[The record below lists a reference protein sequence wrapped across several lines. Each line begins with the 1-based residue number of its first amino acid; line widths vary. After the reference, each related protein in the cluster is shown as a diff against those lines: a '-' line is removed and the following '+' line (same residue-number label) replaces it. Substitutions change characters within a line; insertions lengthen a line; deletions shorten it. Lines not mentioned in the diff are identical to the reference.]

1 MGYEEARTLKRPV
14 LLVLMAFCVAFAVVF
29 WARALAGGLPWPVYL
44 YEAGRVLALMGFVL
58 IAFQYLLSSKIK
70 WVEKGI
76 GLDRL
81 FGIHKRCG
89 AIILIIASAHPLLL
103 LLSERLQGYSTP
115 IGMMKALGMITL
127 LCIWATAG
135 AAILYGKIPFTYE
148 TWKRVHRVGYFIL
161 PVAFFHSF
169 LIGSALQRGPMRV
182 FWGILGLIY
191 LAALAGRIRQ
201 RYTLRRHPFRVAAV
215 SRETDDTW
223 SLHFEGDHKDYAP
236 GQFMVLQLARKG
248 KVSEPHPFTIA
259 SSPMRKGLSIYVK
272 AVGDFTCTIGETN
285 RSDLAYID
293 MPYGI
298 FTFLNHDA
306 ERLVFIAGGIGITPF
321 ISMLRYICD
330 RKLQKEVILL
340 WANKREKDIA
350 FRDELEKMTSQ
361 MSSLKVLHVVSRQED
376 WPGEKGRIDADKLK
390 KHVGDFHQGEF
401 FLCGPAQMM
410 RDVGKTLSGLGVPKK
425 RIHMERFALR

>member
-1 MGYEEARTLKRPV
+1 VKKPA
-14 LLVLMAFCVAFAVVF
+14 LLVLMAFCVGFVVVF

-89 AIILIIASAHPLLL
+89 AIILGIASAHPLLL

-115 IGMMKALGMITL
+115 IGLLKVLGLIALLG
-127 LCIWATAG
+127 IWATAG
-135 AAILYGKIPFTYE
+135 AAILYGRIPFTYE
-148 TWKRVHRVGYFIL
+148 AWKRVHLVGYFIL
-161 PVAFFHSF
+161 PLAFFHSF
-169 LIGSALQRGPMRV
+169 LIGSTLQRGPVRA
-182 FWGILGLIY
+182 FWGILALIY
-191 LAALAGRIRQ
+191 VAALVGRIRQ
-201 RYTLRRHPFRVAAV
+201 RYALRRHPFSVATV

-223 SLHFEGDHKDYAP
+223 RLHFEGDHKDYAP
-236 GQFMVLQLARKG
+236 GQFMVVQLARKG
-248 KVSEPHPFTIA
+248 NVSEPHPFTIA
-259 SSPMRKGLSIYVK
+259 SSPTRKGLCICVK
-272 AVGDFTCTIGETN
+272 AVGDFTSTIGETS

-306 ERLVFIAGGIGITPF
+306 DRLVFIAGGIGITPF
-321 ISMLRYICD
+321 MSMLRYICD
-330 RKLQKEVILL
+330 RELQKEVVLL

-350 FRDELEKMTSQ
+350 FRDELEEMASQ
-361 MSSLKVLHVVSRQED
+361 MPSLKVLHIVSRQED

-401 FLCGPAQMM
+401 FLCGPPQMM
-410 RDVGKTLSGLGVPKK
+410 RDVEKTLSSLGVPKK
-425 RIHMERFALR
+425 RIHVERFALR